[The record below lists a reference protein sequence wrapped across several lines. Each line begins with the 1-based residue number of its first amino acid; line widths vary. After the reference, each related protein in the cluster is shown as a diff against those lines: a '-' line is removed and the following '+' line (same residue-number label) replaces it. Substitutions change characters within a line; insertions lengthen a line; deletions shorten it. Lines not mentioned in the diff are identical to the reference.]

1 MKGHL
6 QGLGTGI
13 DIYHNTADG
22 VRFIAKRADHATR
35 GISRLRKEI
44 EVYRDLA
51 KSSRQK
57 AILSFEGEEEDKV
70 SLMLFLPYMEKGS
83 VKQFLTNECS
93 LGKEEVRNWTL
104 KVTTALAWLHKKD
117 IIWNGCSARH
127 VLLDDALDV
136 RISGFGSSRT
146 RENPR
151 LEEDDIRRE
160 LRWKAPEV
168 VKSFQCR
175 RRSDIWSLGCFVVE
189 MLSGMD
195 PHADCESDFGV
206 TWKLLCSR
214 DPRPQLENDR
224 NQRHLS
230 DFLRHTFEQDSSK
243 RRAAEQLVSHSFL
256 LGN

>member
-6 QGLGTGI
+6 QILDTGI

-35 GISRLRKEI
+35 EISRLRREI
-44 EVYRDLA
+44 EVYRELA
-51 KSSRQK
+51 ESTKRK
-57 AILSFEGEEEDKV
+57 AILSFGGEEEDKV
-70 SLMLFLPYMEKGS
+70 SLMMFLPYMEKGS
-83 VKQFLTNECS
+83 VKQFLTNDCPPD
-93 LGKEEVRNWTL
+93 KEHVRNWTL
-104 KVTTALAWLHKKD
+104 KVTTALAWLHTKD

-136 RISGFGSSRT
+136 RISAFGSSRT
-146 RENPR
+146 RKKSV

-168 VKSFQCR
+168 VESFQCR

-189 MLSGMD
+189 LLSRTD
-195 PHADCESDFGV
+195 PHADCQSDFGV
-206 TWKLLCSR
+206 TRKLLRSH
-214 DPRPQLENDR
+214 DPRPQLEDDFTKG
-224 NQRHLS
+224 HLS
-230 DFLRHTFEQDSSK
+230 NFLDLTFKKDASK
-243 RRAAEQLVSHSFL
+243 RWAAEELVSHPFL